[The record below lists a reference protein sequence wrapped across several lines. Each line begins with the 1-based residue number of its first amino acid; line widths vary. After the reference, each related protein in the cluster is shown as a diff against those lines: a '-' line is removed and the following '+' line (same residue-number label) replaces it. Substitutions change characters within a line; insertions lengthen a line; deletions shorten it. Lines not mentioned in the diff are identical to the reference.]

1 MSFFLLIVKV
11 GIKLSKKNVTFFR
24 KKIYKSLEEIDID
37 TTIRGHNAYA
47 NFFGFLGML
56 SILLKIK
63 IWAALE
69 NMMKILL
76 ASVNYVY

>member
-1 MSFFLLIVKV
+1 MSDF
-11 GIKLSKKNVTFFR
+11 IKLSKKNVTFFR

-47 NFFGFLGML
+47 NFFGFFWML

-76 ASVNYVY
+76 ASVSYVCLDYYT